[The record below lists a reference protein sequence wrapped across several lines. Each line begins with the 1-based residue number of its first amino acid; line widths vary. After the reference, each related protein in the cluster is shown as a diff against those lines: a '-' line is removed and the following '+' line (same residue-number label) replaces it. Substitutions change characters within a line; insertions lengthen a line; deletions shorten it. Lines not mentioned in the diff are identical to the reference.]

1 MTFHSVSRRR
11 VRGHGATVALLA
23 IGLISCGSESRANPE
38 QPSNASGTAANAAQD
53 RPDVPQN
60 EGVAIMAAA
69 GFDRPQGDNQ
79 WRYSEDSC
87 ESVHAE
93 IELYRDLNGDGR
105 PDALVKSDGDQCFGM
120 NQRRI
125 TLLTQQGSSWRVI
138 SDFQETFG
146 HYELHPR
153 AGLEWPD
160 IEMANGMDENSGC
173 IEFLRWNGREYIL
186 GGTSDK
192 GQICTLTDE
201 GRAAGGPNGATPSAA
216 AGLAFPP
223 IEKGYY
229 AIGQTCAQA
238 IADGGDMISYFNERT
253 LAAIDGA
260 LTIDG
265 FEALGGNSYR
275 VKASSRNELDQVDRA
290 DFDIVVNGRGSFSNV
305 EYGDRYTHCPTDQVP
320 RSVRQDWGDL
330 AGR

>member
-1 MTFHSVSRRR
+1 MTFHSTSRQLD
-11 VRGHGATVALLA
+11 RGHGAAIALLA
-23 IGLISCGSESRANPE
+23 LGLMSCGSESRANPE
-38 QPSNASGTAANAAQD
+38 QPSDASTSEAQH
-53 RPDVPQN
+53 RPIVPQN
-60 EGVAIMAAA
+60 EATAIMAAA
-69 GFDRPQGDNQ
+69 GFDSPQGDNQ

-120 NQRRI
+120 NQRRV

-160 IEMANGMDENSGC
+160 MEMVNGMEENAGC
-173 IEFLRWNGREYIL
+173 IEFLRWNGREYVL

-201 GRAAGGPNGATPSAA
+201 GRAAAGSDGASAAAAAA

-229 AIGQTCAQA
+229 AVGQTCAQA
-238 IADGGDMISYFNERT
+238 IADGGDMISYFDERR

-260 LTIDG
+260 LTIEG
-265 FEALGGNSYR
+265 FDALGGNRYR
-275 VKASSRNELDQVDRA
+275 VKAVTFNELDQKDRA
-290 DFDIVVNGRGSFSNV
+290 DFDIVISGRTSFSNV

-320 RSVRQDWGDL
+320 QSVRQDWGDL
-330 AGR
+330 GQR